1 MQFVMKVLWVLWGSV
16 VLTSRTDWL
25 DYVLS
30 SLASLGRQARLGGKM
45 TQWTLE
51 KAKNGFSE
59 VVRRALAH
67 EPQVVT
73 RGARAEDAVVVIAR
87 SDYERMIA
95 PRPLT
100 EYLANSPLAKA
111 VSEGIFGYG
120 ERGDLFAR
128 DRDPGRDI
136 DLG

>member
-1 MQFVMKVLWVLWGSV
+1 
-16 VLTSRTDWL
+16 
-25 DYVLS
+25 
-30 SLASLGRQARLGGKM
+30 M

-73 RGARAEDAVVVIAR
+73 RGARAEDAVVVVAR
-87 SDYERMIA
+87 SDYERLVA

-100 EYLANSPLAKA
+100 AYLAASPLAKA
-111 VSEGIFGYG
+111 VAEGAFGASD
-120 ERGDLFAR
+120 EAELFPRSR
-128 DRDPGRDI
+128 DVGRAV

>member
-1 MQFVMKVLWVLWGSV
+1 V
-16 VLTSRTDWL
+16 TP
-25 DYVLS
+25 
-30 SLASLGRQARLGGKM
+30 
-45 TQWTLE
+45 WTLE

-73 RGARAEDAVVVIAR
+73 RGARAEDAVVVICRA
-87 SDYERMIA
+87 DYERLVA

-100 EYLANSPLAKA
+100 EYLARSPLAKA
-111 VSEGIFGYG
+111 VREGAFGDDAAY
-120 ERGDLFAR
+120 DPFAR
-128 DRDPGRDI
+128 DRDTGRDL